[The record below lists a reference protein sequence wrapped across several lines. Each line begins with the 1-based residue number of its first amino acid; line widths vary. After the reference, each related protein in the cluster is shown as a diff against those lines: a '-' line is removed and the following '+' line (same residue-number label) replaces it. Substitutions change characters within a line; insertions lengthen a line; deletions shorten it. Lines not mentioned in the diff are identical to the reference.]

1 VGVDQAGHHDAVA
14 HVLDR
19 GPRGLRAVLEDGL
32 DASLADLDG
41 RRPYPS
47 RQDDAPALQDEIHVA
62 TVAQLGYDRPLMR
75 FRLPTVR
82 AKLTALV
89 SLSVVVMLAALP
101 VLSWLLHRQL
111 VDEVDDRV
119 TDAERAF
126 QTELDDDLSD
136 LTLASRIL
144 SADGAT
150 ARAIT
155 GRNAD
160 RAQQLAHV
168 FVDVYPNI
176 DVLLVQDDGKVLAQV
191 GCDHP
196 PSDVLAVPEMAAVVK
211 GTELKGVVEH
221 GCESPTSSA
230 PAAYTIGV
238 PLPGVGAVFTCMP
251 VDAEYLR
258 NAANKLGLELALA
271 VLGDDQKIVGETQE
285 FPNGAVSVAGRAD
298 TTIVDTTARSWAVQR
313 FEPRQLHGRLGNVSM
328 VAALDVTDIHT
339 IVRRNLLYALG
350 ILGVA
355 AVISVAFG
363 SSLAGVM
370 SKALLSVNT
379 AVKRVEQADYVH
391 CEAVRTGDGLK
402 ERDKLRTTFGKY
414 MTASVMEHLMAG
426 KVALGG
432 ESLEVTILFT
442 DIRSFTTL
450 SEKMDPQQ
458 LVGLLNEYFTEMVGI
473 VMQEDGV
480 VDKYIGDA
488 IMAVFGAPVPKP
500 QDAVNAVRAAVH
512 MRTALRHLN
521 QRLGERGLQ
530 PLRTGI
536 GIHTG
541 PVVAGN
547 IGSEKRMEYT
557 VIGDAVNLAS
567 RLESNTK
574 ELGVNVLISEDTY
587 ARVKDHIQARPV
599 KEITVKGRKQPVMT
613 YEVLGLTGEAPLDAS
628 ESAKMASARPPA
640 PAT

>member
-1 VGVDQAGHHDAVA
+1 M
-14 HVLDR
+14 
-19 GPRGLRAVLEDGL
+19 
-32 DASLADLDG
+32 G
-41 RRPYPS
+41 RM
-47 RQDDAPALQDEIHVA
+47 L
-62 TVAQLGYDRPLMR
+62 L
-75 FRLPTVR
+75 RLPTVR

-119 TDAERAF
+119 TDAESAF
-126 QTELDDDLSD
+126 QTELDDDLND

-150 ARAIT
+150 KHAIQAQDGPSAR
-155 GRNAD
+155 
-160 RAQQLAHV
+160 QLAQV

-176 DVLLVQDDGKVLAQV
+176 DVLLVQADGKVLAQV
-191 GCDHP
+191 GCDTP
-196 PSDVLAVPEMAAVVK
+196 PTSVGGVPEMAAV
-211 GTELKGVVEH
+211 LKGAELRGVVDH
-221 GCESPTSSA
+221 GCESQASSA
-230 PAAYTIGV
+230 PSAYVIGT

-251 VDAEYLR
+251 VDADYLK
-258 NAANKLGLELALA
+258 NASAKLGLELALA
-271 VLGDDQKIVGETQE
+271 VLGGNQRIVGATQE
-285 FPNGAVSVAGRAD
+285 FPNSAVGIAGTSD
-298 TTIVDTTARSWAVQR
+298 TTIVDTGARAWAVQR
-313 FEPRQLHGRLGNVSM
+313 FEPRQLHGRLGAVSM
-328 VAALDVTDIHT
+328 LAALDVTDIHS

-350 ILGVA
+350 ILAVA
-355 AVISVAFG
+355 AVISVVVG
-363 SSLAGVM
+363 GRLAGVM
-370 SKALLSVNT
+370 STALRNVNA
-379 AVKRVEQADYVH
+379 AVQRVEKADYVH
-391 CEAVRTGDGLK
+391 VEGVNTGDELEALASGFNTMVDGLK

-414 MTASVMEHLMAG
+414 MTATVMEHLLAG

-442 DIRSFTTL
+442 DIRSFTSI

-473 VMQEDGV
+473 VMSEDGV

-500 QDAVNAVRAAVH
+500 KDAINAVRAAVR
-512 MRTALRHLN
+512 MRHALRHLN
-521 QRLGERGLQ
+521 VRLEERGVP

-541 PVVAGN
+541 EVVAGN

-587 ARVKDHIQARPV
+587 ARTKDVIEARPV
-599 KEITVKGRKQPVMT
+599 REITVKGRKQPVMT
-613 YEVLGLTGEAPLDAS
+613 YEVLGMKGEPLLDQS
-628 ESAKMASARPPA
+628 DSAKMVSQRPGNVTPTTAS
-640 PAT
+640 

>member
-1 VGVDQAGHHDAVA
+1 
-14 HVLDR
+14 
-19 GPRGLRAVLEDGL
+19 
-32 DASLADLDG
+32 
-41 RRPYPS
+41 
-47 RQDDAPALQDEIHVA
+47 
-62 TVAQLGYDRPLMR
+62 MR

-150 ARAIT
+150 ARAI
-155 GRNAD
+155 AD
-160 RAQQLAHV
+160 HDAARARQLAQV
-168 FVDVYPNI
+168 FLDVYPNI
-176 DVLLVQDDGKVLAQV
+176 DVLLVQANGQVLAQV
-191 GCDHP
+191 GCDTP
-196 PSDVLAVPEMAAVVK
+196 PPDVLEVAEMAGVLK
-211 GTELKGVVEH
+211 GHELKAVVEH
-221 GCESPTSSA
+221 GCESPASGA
-230 PAAYTIGV
+230 PSAYTIGV
-238 PLPGVGAVFTCMP
+238 PLSGGGAVFTCMP
-251 VDAEYLR
+251 VDAGYLK
-258 NAANKLGLELALA
+258 NASAKLGLELALA
-271 VLGDDQKIVGETQE
+271 VLGGGQKIVGATQE
-285 FPNGAVSVAGRAD
+285 FPSGATSVAVGD
-298 TTIVDTTARSWAVQR
+298 GTTIIDAGNRSWAVQR

-328 VAALDVTDIHT
+328 VAALDVSDIHA
-339 IVRRNLLYALG
+339 IVRRNLFYALA
-350 ILGVA
+350 ILAVA
-355 AVISVAFG
+355 AMVSVAFG
-363 SSLAGVM
+363 SRLANVM
-370 SKALLSVNT
+370 SGALLSVNT
-379 AVKRVEQADYVH
+379 AVKRVEQLDYVH
-391 CEAVRTGDGLK
+391 CAEVKTGDELEALASGFNTMVDGLK

-414 MTASVMEHLMAG
+414 MTASVMDHLMSG

-450 SEKMDPQQ
+450 SERMDPQQ
-458 LVGLLNEYFTEMVGI
+458 LVGLLNEYFSEMVGI
-473 VMQEDGV
+473 VMEENGV

-500 QDAVNAVRAAVH
+500 GDAVNAVRAAVR

-521 QRLGERGLQ
+521 ARLAERGI
-530 PLRTGI
+530 PALRTGI

-574 ELGVNVLISEDTY
+574 DLGVNVLISDDTY
-587 ARVKDHIQARPV
+587 QRVKDVISARPV
-599 KEITVKGRKQPVMT
+599 REITVKGRKQPVMT
-613 YEVLGLTGEAPLDAS
+613 YEVLGIVGEPPLEAS
-628 ESAKMASARPPA
+628 DSTKAASAAPPA
-640 PAT
+640 MTS

>member
-1 VGVDQAGHHDAVA
+1 
-14 HVLDR
+14 
-19 GPRGLRAVLEDGL
+19 
-32 DASLADLDG
+32 
-41 RRPYPS
+41 
-47 RQDDAPALQDEIHVA
+47 
-62 TVAQLGYDRPLMR
+62 MR

-155 GRNAD
+155 AQNAD
-160 RAQQLAHV
+160 RARQLAKV

-176 DVLLVQDDGKVLAQV
+176 DVLIVQADGKVLAQV
-191 GCDHP
+191 GCEHP
-196 PSDVLAVPEMAAVVK
+196 PADVLGVDEMAAVLK
-211 GTELKGVVEH
+211 GTELKAVVDH
-221 GCESPTSSA
+221 GCESPTSTAPSA
-230 PAAYTIGV
+230 YVIGE

-258 NAANKLGLELALA
+258 NASSKLGLELALA
-271 VLGDDQKIVGETQE
+271 VLGGGEKIVGATQE
-285 FPNGAVSVAGRAD
+285 FPSGAVKVAGRTD
-298 TTIVDTTARSWAVQR
+298 TTIVDSGDKSWAVQR
-313 FEPRQLHGRLGNVSM
+313 FEPRQLTGRLGKVSM
-328 VAALDVTDIHT
+328 VAALDVSDIHS
-339 IVRRNLLYALG
+339 IVRHNLFYALG

-355 AVISVAFG
+355 ALVSVAFG
-363 SSLAGVM
+363 SRLANVM
-370 SKALLSVNT
+370 SGALLSVNT
-379 AVKRVEQADYVH
+379 AVKRVEQLDYAHCDAVH
-391 CEAVRTGDGLK
+391 TGDELEALASGFNTMVDGLK

-450 SEKMDPQQ
+450 SERMDPQQ

-473 VMQEDGV
+473 VMEEDGV

-500 QDAVNAVRAAVH
+500 GDAVNAVRAAVR

-521 QRLGERGLQ
+521 TRLAERGI
-530 PLRTGI
+530 PALRTGI

-574 ELGVNVLISEDTY
+574 DLGVNVLISDDTY
-587 ARVKDHIQARPV
+587 QRVKDVIQARPV

-613 YEVLGLTGEAPLDAS
+613 YEVLGIQGEPPLDQS
-628 ESAKMASARPPA
+628 ESAKMASARPA
-640 PAT
+640 ALTS

>member
-1 VGVDQAGHHDAVA
+1 
-14 HVLDR
+14 
-19 GPRGLRAVLEDGL
+19 
-32 DASLADLDG
+32 
-41 RRPYPS
+41 
-47 RQDDAPALQDEIHVA
+47 
-62 TVAQLGYDRPLMR
+62 MR
-75 FRLPTVR
+75 LRLPTVR

-150 ARAIT
+150 TRAIT
-155 GRNAD
+155 AQNAE
-160 RAQQLAHV
+160 RARQLAQV

-176 DVLLVQDDGKVLAQV
+176 DVLLVQADGKVLAQV
-191 GCDHP
+191 GCDTP
-196 PSDVLAVPEMAAVVK
+196 PGDVLAVPEMAAVLK
-211 GTELKGVVEH
+211 GTELKAVVDH
-221 GCESPTSSA
+221 GCESPTSTA

-251 VDAEYLR
+251 VDAEYLK
-258 NAANKLGLELALA
+258 NASSKLGLELALA
-271 VLGDDQKIVGETQE
+271 VLGGGEKIVGATQE
-285 FPNGAVSVAGRAD
+285 FPSGAVKAAGRTD
-298 TTIVDTTARSWAVQR
+298 TTIVDSGDKSWAVQR
-313 FEPRQLHGRLGNVSM
+313 FEPRQLSGRLGKVSM
-328 VAALDVTDIHT
+328 VAALDVSDIHS
-339 IVRRNLLYALG
+339 IVRRNLFYALG

-355 AVISVAFG
+355 ALVSVAFG
-363 SSLAGVM
+363 SRLANVM
-370 SKALLSVNT
+370 SGALLSVNT
-379 AVKRVEQADYVH
+379 AVKRVEQLDYVH
-391 CEAVRTGDGLK
+391 CDAVKTGDELEALASGFNTMVDGLK

-426 KVALGG
+426 KVSLGG

-450 SEKMDPQQ
+450 SERMDPQQ

-473 VMQEDGV
+473 VMEENGV

-500 QDAVNAVRAAVH
+500 DDAVNAVRAAVR

-521 QRLGERGLQ
+521 TRLAERNI
-530 PLRTGI
+530 PALRTGI

-574 ELGVNVLISEDTY
+574 DLGVNVLISEDTY
-587 ARVKDHIQARPV
+587 ERVKHVISARPV

-613 YEVLGLTGEAPLDAS
+613 YEVLGIQGEAPLDQS
-628 ESAKMASARPPA
+628 ESAKMASARPSA
-640 PAT
+640 LTS